1 MKKITFISLLFIAIL
16 GFGKDLPAYVAQF
29 DKDLAIQLYEDELT
43 HSDNI
48 GETYQALADLYNK
61 TGEIGLAED
70 CYRHLIMIQDGSEN
84 IYKTYLKFLY
94 ENSSYKQVRTI
105 LKEKN
110 FDQEWGRLFM
120 AKSYFMEGIFDS
132 SLVFASELPESQA
145 GKIQRLSQEGLEL
158 KYRSPAL
165 GGIMS
170 AIIPGSGKI
179 YAGRL
184 LDGIQALSVVAAPAY
199 NAYYHFA
206 KNGKTSVQGWIWT
219 AVASWFYLSDIY
231 GSVKAVYEY
240 NEMQKFRIIERYE
253 P

>member
-1 MKKITFISLLFIAIL
+1 MKKITFISFLLIAVL
-16 GFGKDLPAYVAQF
+16 AFGTGLPAYVAQF

-48 GETYQALADLYNK
+48 GETYQALADLYNN

-70 CYRHLIMIQDGSEN
+70 CYRHLIMIHKSSDN
-84 IYKTYLKFLY
+84 IYKTYLNFLY
-94 ENSSYKQVRTI
+94 ENSSYNQVRTI
-105 LKEKN
+105 LREKSL
-110 FDQEWGRLFM
+110 DQEWGRLFM
-120 AKSYFMEGIFDS
+120 AKSYFKEGKFDS
-132 SLVFASELPESQA
+132 TLVFSKGLPEINVGQL
-145 GKIQRLSQEGLEL
+145 QRLSLEGLEI

-170 AIIPGSGKI
+170 AIIPGSGKM

-184 LDGIQALSVVAAPAY
+184 LDGIQAFSIVAAPAY

-206 KNGKTSVQGWIWT
+206 KNGNTSVRAWIWT
-219 AVASWFYLSDIY
+219 AVASWFYISDIY
-231 GSVKAVYEY
+231 GSIKAVHEY
-240 NEMQKFRIIERYE
+240 NEMQKFKIIERYE